1 MCVHNRPIST
11 EAVEETEAV
20 AETEEA
26 ADEDG
31 DAAEVVVFHLLCTL
45 TGDRPLF
52 P

>member
-1 MCVHNRPIST
+1 MCVHNRPIFT

-31 DAAEVVVFHLLCTL
+31 DAAEVVVFNLLCTL